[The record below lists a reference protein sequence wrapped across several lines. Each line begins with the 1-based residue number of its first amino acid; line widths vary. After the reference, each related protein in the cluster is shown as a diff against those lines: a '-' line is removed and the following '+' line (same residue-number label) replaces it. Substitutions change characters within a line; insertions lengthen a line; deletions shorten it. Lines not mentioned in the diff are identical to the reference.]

1 MGKWEGPVSGNAQ
14 RATRNT
20 QYATRTMP
28 TLYERSPEY
37 WTRDLADRT
46 FETAV
51 MARLGEIG
59 WEFQDNTASHDRPDL
74 YIFRQARG
82 ERVRLALE
90 LKEKRQHYRER
101 WAELAGV
108 PETNLLVVDEVAL
121 RKLVAWAPRAHLLF
135 WDETRPDRPYV
146 LFSIIDLLCVPKVR
160 VQRPI
165 TLNSPL
171 LKAKWL
177 LDRRHGRDVADLD
190 SVLAALDRYV
200 TQQMWDDMRRLK
212 AHGDFIGETVE
223 TL

>member
-1 MGKWEGPVSGNAQ
+1 
-14 RATRNT
+14 
-20 QYATRTMP
+20 MP
-28 TLYERSPEY
+28 TIYERTPEY
-37 WTRDLADRT
+37 WTRDLADRA
-46 FETAV
+46 FESAV
-51 MARLGEIG
+51 MASLGELG
-59 WEFQDNTASHDRPDL
+59 WEFEDNTTSHDRPDL
-74 YIFRQARG
+74 YLFRQARG

-90 LKEKRQHYRER
+90 LKEKRQHYRDR

-108 PETNLLVVDEVAL
+108 PEVELLVVDEVAL

-135 WDETRPDRPYV
+135 WDDTRPDRPYV

-177 LDRRHGRDVADLD
+177 LDRRHGQIMADLKT
-190 SVLAALDRYV
+190 VLAALDRYV
-200 TQQMWDDMRRLK
+200 AQEMWDDMRRLK
-212 AHGDFIGETVE
+212 AHGDFVGEKVE